1 MKKYLLI
8 LALALFALSANAKRT
23 QATLSTDP
31 NLHVGK
37 LPNGLTYYILRNNT
51 PPNRANFYLAQ
62 CVGSLQ
68 ESDNQ
73 RGLAHFLEHL
83 CFNGTRH
90 FPSNTLVAYLET
102 LGLKFGQNI
111 NAYTGME
118 RTVYHLNNV
127 PTARSS
133 ALDSCLLA
141 LRDWVCDISLSPEE
155 INKERGVINEEWR
168 QRNSATARMLQR
180 NLPRLYPNSLY
191 ARRAPIGLMEVIDT
205 VGPSTLRQYYHRW
218 YHPQNQAIIVVG
230 DVDVARTAK
239 RIEVLF
245 APIRPTKAARRPAI
259 VPVADNAKPIVVVDS
274 DAEQRTTLVQVFCNL
289 QSQCFYMLK
298 AMQLKDILI
307 LYHSKGDT
315 ITLKEWRSFSI
326 FSVLLSSPKTIKA
339 TQEILHSLLYMAKK
353 LFCFAPL
360 FYISRIFM
368 QQKLQNLSFLVKR
381 TDYYFNFI

>member
-1 MKKYLLI
+1 MKKYLLT

-23 QATLSTDP
+23 QATLPTDS

-68 ESDNQ
+68 ETENQ

-127 PTARSS
+127 PTARAS
-133 ALDSCLLA
+133 ALDSCLLT
-141 LRDWVCDISLSPEE
+141 LRDWACDISFSPDE

-191 ARRAPIGLMEVIDT
+191 AHRAPIGLMEVIDT

-239 RIEVLF
+239 RIEALF
-245 APIRPTKAARRPAI
+245 APIRPTKSARRPAI
-259 VPVADNAKPIVVVDS
+259 VPVADNAKPIVVVDA
-274 DAEQRTTLVQVFCNL
+274 DPEQRTTLVQVFCKMPPITPAVSRGPRL
-289 QSQCFYMLK
+289 DGVRGRGRRAWEELCDPAPCPRPPGGPWSTRPT
-298 AMQLKDILI
+298 
-307 LYHSKGDT
+307 HSKVT
-315 ITLKEWRSFSI
+315 IVTVACTSTLTTTGHAPRQALPPPGQIAKENHRVHSMSF
-326 FSVLLSSPKTIKA
+326 
-339 TQEILHSLLYMAKK
+339 EH
-353 LFCFAPL
+353 
-360 FYISRIFM
+360 
-368 QQKLQNLSFLVKR
+368 LVHV
-381 TDYYFNFI
+381 